1 MKTLYILGLGLLTS
15 LPVAGQGRSS
25 SFVTGMTVVGG
36 DGSSCPPF
44 VTYVGAGSPA
54 EIAGIKSGDVLI
66 ALEGTS
72 VSTHPEALKLLRSE
86 TPKPVTLSLIRRE
99 KPYVVTVGREK
110 SSVLLDQQHMKLL
123 EIGVEMIAPLDATEG
138 EMKGKLQA
146 LALDRFVDRVFPSH
160 YPSNEKSYYAGFEV
174 LVLKHPTQVVV
185 LGIEDGPAS
194 RAGVHWG
201 DTILTVNGV
210 DPRNKSVKE
219 LESLFSSEKPA
230 NMTMKIQRE
239 SLTKTFTFQ
248 LAEAAQV
255 LRDNQNQLLNGTLV
269 PLGLPERYL
278 PCFK

>member
-99 KPYVVTVGREK
+99 KPYVVTVI
-110 SSVLLDQQHMKLL
+110 SV
-123 EIGVEMIAPLDATEG
+123 T
-138 EMKGKLQA
+138 KGPA
-146 LALDRFVDRVFPSH
+146 DVSH
-160 YPSNEKSYYAGFEV
+160 YRVSRWNG
-174 LVLKHPTQVVV
+174 LVQGQ
-185 LGIEDGPAS
+185 LGIS
-194 RAGVHWG
+194 
-201 DTILTVNGV
+201 LT
-210 DPRNKSVKE
+210 
-219 LESLFSSEKPA
+219 SLFIELIKA
-230 NMTMKIQRE
+230 NE
-239 SLTKTFTFQ
+239 
-248 LAEAAQV
+248 
-255 LRDNQNQLLNGTLV
+255 
-269 PLGLPERYL
+269 
-278 PCFK
+278 